1 MTTLPYQT
9 QVLFLESDRANL
21 QMLYQQK
28 RVQLAEASIKARSQ
42 YDRRIASRRQL
53 IDARLEEM
61 TGIELQI
68 AAQDHAIAAL
78 RMQARTI
85 REIEI
90 PARQQYIAA
99 LQAER
104 AANHEEHVELYN
116 QYQRQQRSPL
126 RWFGGPLY
134 AVRIASTLQQ
144 EKSRMQ
150 SLLSRKTGIDQ
161 QLIRSQSDIPT
172 LNGKIQDL
180 LARAAQAEGRKLTLQ
195 GTRARLDAQIQE
207 LLLGDLA
214 QLEQEKLNPPQV
226 ENLRQE
232 VENLCVRIEHV
243 NDQIDAI
250 LDTRYAEIVALA
262 AAFRTMLPSSTANN
276 GWEEM
281 QGLLD
286 ELQFIADHRP

>member
-1 MTTLPYQT
+1 MTAVPYQI
-9 QVLFLESDRANL
+9 QVQFLESDRANVQL
-21 QMLYQQK
+21 AYQQK
-28 RVQLAEASIKARSQ
+28 RVQLTAEIIKARAQ
-42 YDRRIASRRQL
+42 YDRRIATRRQI

-61 TGIELQI
+61 HGIELQI
-68 AAQDHAIAAL
+68 EAQEHAIAAL
-78 RMQARTI
+78 RMQAWTI

-90 PARQQYIAA
+90 PARQQYITA

-104 AANHEEHVELYN
+104 AANHEEHVTLYN

-150 SLLSRKTGIDQ
+150 SLKSRKTGIDQ
-161 QLIRSQSDIPT
+161 QLIRSQPDIPT

-195 GTRARLDAQIQE
+195 GIRARLDAQIQE

-226 ENLRQE
+226 ESLREE
-232 VENLCVRIEHV
+232 VENLRVRIERI
-243 NDQIDAI
+243 NAKINAL
-250 LDTRYAEIVALA
+250 LDTRYAEIIALA
-262 AAFRTMLPSSTANN
+262 ATFRTRIPAPGAN
-276 GWEEM
+276 GWDEI

-286 ELQFIADHRP
+286 ELQFIADHRL